1 MNQPVSDFVAS
12 NITRGA
18 IEVNDTKI
26 TKKVIVTE
34 ETSKLYVYP
43 NPSSYKYTLFLE
55 SSSTEKV
62 QVEVY
67 DMIGR
72 FLKHIES
79 NDGQVIEFGEDL
91 PAGTYFTTVSQG
103 TYQKTVQLIKQ

>member
-1 MNQPVSDFVAS
+1 MGQPVSDFVAS

-34 ETSKLYVYP
+34 ETNRLFVYP
-43 NPSSYKYTLFLE
+43 NPTSYKYALFLE
-55 SSSTEKV
+55 SKSAEKV

-72 FLKHIES
+72 LVKRIES
-79 NDGQVIEFGEDL
+79 SDGQIIEFGEDL
-91 PAGTYFTTVSQG
+91 PMGNYFAIVSQG
-103 TYQKTVQLIKQ
+103 TYQKTIQLIKL